1 MSLIPSRLDPF
12 GGRSQLATD
21 ESVAAAVGAL
31 SVLAFAALFVLAPA
45 YAVFPIVTFV
55 LVAIYGWVRNQGATA
70 RALTFL
76 ATGFTVLIL
85 GLITVYLLVKS
96 LTVFRIMGLE
106 IFTRTAPPLWQPS
119 ENVFVLTPMIWGTLV
134 TTFIATCVAGPL
146 GLAGAIFIAEM
157 APGWL
162 RDVVK
167 PGVEM
172 LAGIPSIVYGFIGF
186 NLVNPAMSEFLGLAN
201 LGSLFAV
208 GVVIGVMA
216 LPTVVSV
223 AEDAIQSVPDHMK
236 DGALALGT
244 TDWQSIKSV
253 VIPASFSGLSAAVI
267 LGVGRAIGETMAATV
282 MLGHNQVLPEPL
294 YNVFGNTETLTT
306 LIASQYGNAI
316 TNDTYMSALFAAG
329 VVLFVT
335 VLALSIGSRLVER
348 RMQSKLGG
356 MT

>member
-1 MSLIPSRLDPF
+1 MSSNTLQGIGADRLADF
-12 GGRSQLATD
+12 ETD
-21 ESVAAAVGAL
+21 EIVAGAVGAL
-31 SVLAFAALFVLAPA
+31 SVLAFVGLFVAAPG
-45 YAVFPIVTFV
+45 YAVFPVITFL
-55 LVAIYGWVRNQGATA
+55 LVAGYGWYRNQATTA

-76 ATGFTVLIL
+76 ATASTVLIL
-85 GLITVYLLVKS
+85 GLITVYLVLKAIP
-96 LTVFRIMGLE
+96 VFQIMGAD
-106 IFTRTAPPLWQPS
+106 IFFKHTGTLWS
-119 ENVFVLTPMIWGTLV
+119 SSDNIYVLTPMIWGTV
-134 TTFIATCVAGPL
+134 ITTLIATCIAGPL
-146 GLAGAIFIAEM
+146 GLAGAIFIAEL

-186 NLVNPAMSEFLGLAN
+186 NIVNPAMSDYLDLTN

-208 GVVIGVMA
+208 GIVIGVMA

-223 AEDAIQSVPDHMK
+223 AEDAITSVPDSMT

-244 TDWQSIKSV
+244 TDWQSIKH
-253 VIPASFSGLSAAVI
+253 VIVPASFSGLSAAVL

-282 MLGHNQVLPEPL
+282 MLGHNQALPEPF

-306 LIASQYGNAI
+306 LIASQYGNALAS
-316 TNDTYMSALFAAG
+316 NYFMSALFAAG

-335 VLALSIGSRLVER
+335 VLCLSIGSHLIER

-356 MT
+356 QA